1 MAYDRAFGDWV
12 REHFAALGPLE
23 IKPMFGAAS
32 VYANGL
38 IWALLDDGVVWL
50 KADDGN
56 APALIAAGA
65 RQFAYSAKDGR
76 SMEMAYWSLPDSAA
90 DDADEAVRWAR
101 GAMQAAVRKAARKT
115 TPRKPKARTDGT
127 G

>member
-50 KADDGN
+50 KADAEN
-56 APALIAAGA
+56 EPALRAAGA
-65 RQFAYSAKDGR
+65 RQFTYSARDGQ
-76 SMEMAYWSLPDSAA
+76 SMAMAYWSLPDSAA
-90 DDADEAVRWAR
+90 DDAGEAVRWAR
-101 GAMQAAVRKAARKT
+101 GAIAAADRKAAKKRPGKT
-115 TPRKPKARTDGT
+115 RA
-127 G
+127 